1 MNILKYLTFAIFI
14 YSSSTIYAQ
23 TKKIDSLVHKV
34 NNRDIYVL
42 LLKKVTPRV
51 NENSSG
57 TEIIKIGRQAT
68 PKLIKILDDQNKGIA
83 AHIILTEIW
92 KNDWPQIDS
101 SSVVRNEKEE
111 IIIIRGLKTHVI
123 KNDLFSTDI
132 ELTKNKLKWK
142 KLYNA

>member
-1 MNILKYLTFAIFI
+1 MNILKYLILVIFI
-14 YSSSTIYAQ
+14 HSSSSSNAQ

-42 LLKKVTPRV
+42 LLKKVIPRV

-57 TEIIKIGRQAT
+57 TEIIKIGRQVT

-92 KNDWPQIDS
+92 KNDWSQIDS
-101 SSVVRNEKEE
+101 SSVIHNGKEE

-123 KNDLFSTDI
+123 KNDLFSTNI
-132 ELTKNKLKWK
+132 ELTKNKIKWK